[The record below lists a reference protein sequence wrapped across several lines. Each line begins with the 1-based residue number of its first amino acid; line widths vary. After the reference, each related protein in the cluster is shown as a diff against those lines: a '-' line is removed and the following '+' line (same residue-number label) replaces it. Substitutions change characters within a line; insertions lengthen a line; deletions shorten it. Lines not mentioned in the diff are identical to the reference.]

1 MAINSFADKAVSFL
15 EILDEAYVN
24 DAKTA
29 ILDDPTL
36 ATFFVGANKI
46 QLPKIS
52 LDGAGDYDRDAGYVQ
67 GGVSVSYEEYELRY
81 DRGRKFRI
89 DVIDN
94 DEAAFDLYRQ
104 ATMQY
109 LRTKEIPEID
119 AIRFAAIYGAAS
131 RSGTLGT
138 VVKKDLAASDKPLKL
153 FDAAEQKLNENEVPE
168 ERRILFCTNEFYAML
183 KADEAVSRRIDAGA
197 ATGNVDRRIA
207 LLDGMTPIVRVPQSR
222 FYSEI
227 TLYDGKSENQTAGGF
242 VPETGVSLPLNFIY
256 GSRAAMK
263 GVIKRSVSKII
274 EPQVNQSADAYDIFY
289 RVHHDLIVRDNDT
302 AAIYIHAKNTAV
314 S

>member
-1 MAINSFADKAVSFL
+1 
-15 EILDEAYVN
+15 
-24 DAKTA
+24 
-29 ILDDPTL
+29 
-36 ATFFVGANKI
+36 
-46 QLPKIS
+46 
-52 LDGAGDYDRDAGYVQ
+52 
-67 GGVSVSYEEYELRY
+67 
-81 DRGRKFRI
+81 
-89 DVIDN
+89 
-94 DEAAFDLYRQ
+94 
-104 ATMQY
+104 
-109 LRTKEIPEID
+109 
-119 AIRFAAIYGAAS
+119 
-131 RSGTLGT
+131 
-138 VVKKDLAASDKPLKL
+138 
-153 FDAAEQKLNENEVPE
+153 
-168 ERRILFCTNEFYAML
+168 
-183 KADEAVSRRIDAGA
+183 
-197 ATGNVDRRIA
+197 
-207 LLDGMTPIVRVPQSR
+207 MTPIVRVPQSR